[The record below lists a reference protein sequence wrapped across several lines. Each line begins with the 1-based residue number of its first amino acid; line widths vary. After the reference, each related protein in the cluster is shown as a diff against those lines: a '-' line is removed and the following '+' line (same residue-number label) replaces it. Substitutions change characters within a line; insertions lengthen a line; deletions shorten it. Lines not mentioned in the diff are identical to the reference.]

1 MSRSR
6 TIAFRIRRWSSSGAV
21 FRAKTAMARSEI
33 QAWLEA
39 LTRKTKPN
47 SVGGIPPDASEPE
60 RSSTGGDHHRL
71 RSAFTATIRSSTQT
85 RMAR

>member
-1 MSRSR
+1 
-6 TIAFRIRRWSSSGAV
+6 
-21 FRAKTAMARSEI
+21 MARSEI

-47 SVGGIPPDASEPE
+47 SVGGIPPDASEAE

-71 RSAFTATIRSSTQT
+71 RSAFTANHPIIDRNPKDAMDHSYACTLHAAVDRRQCPLPTS
-85 RMAR
+85 A